1 MSYSLFL
8 TITYLLFNTLCLL
21 AYIPQITL
29 YIKVPSSRQGL
40 ALSAWVVWFFGA
52 VIEFLYALHIENAP
66 WSFVAIGHI
75 VACGIIVSFGLYD
88 QLIKRTR
95 KIELLMVDEG
105 GLKEPTKTNA

>member
-8 TITYLLFNTLCLL
+8 TVAYLLFNTFCVL

-40 ALSAWVVWFFGA
+40 ALSTWTVWLFGA

-75 VACGIIVSFGLYD
+75 VACGIIVAFGFHD
-88 QLIKRTR
+88 QLIKRAQ
-95 KIELLMVDEG
+95 KIELSVITEAT
-105 GLKEPTKTNA
+105 KEPAQTNA